1 MSKTNFAIKR
11 HGAVVSLLL
20 ERSLCGE
27 FAVIGCSLEL
37 ALLAA
42 VFVIVARFAEPL
54 ARLVLSTA
62 ILELIEAL
70 LAVPPQ
76 PHARPAARP
85 AR

>member
-1 MSKTNFAIKR
+1 M
-11 HGAVVSLLL
+11 
-20 ERSLCGE
+20 
-27 FAVIGCSLEL
+27 IGCSLEL

-70 LAVPPQ
+70 LAVLPQ
-76 PHARPAARP
+76 PHALPAARP